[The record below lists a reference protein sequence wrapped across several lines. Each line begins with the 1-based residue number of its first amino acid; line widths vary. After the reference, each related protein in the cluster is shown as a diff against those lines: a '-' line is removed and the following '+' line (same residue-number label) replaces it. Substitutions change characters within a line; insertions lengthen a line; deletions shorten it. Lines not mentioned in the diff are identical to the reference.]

1 MAFDRLPEL
10 VNRNVALVRRGR
22 FLSVDFLLG
31 VGADEYLVEVR
42 AGQVAAVRR
51 GPFVMPPARF
61 AIRASA
67 EVWAKFWLREPPPGF
82 HDLFAM
88 TKSGA
93 ARIEGDLHPLM
104 ANLRYVKELIEAPRY
119 A

>member
-1 MAFDRLPEL
+1 MGFERLPEL
-10 VNRNVALVRRGR
+10 VNNNAALRHRGR
-22 FLSVDFLLG
+22 FLTVDFVVG

-42 AGQVAAVRR
+42 EGRVAAVKR
-51 GPFVMPPARF
+51 GPFVMRPGRF
-61 AIRASA
+61 AIHAGDEA
-67 EVWAKFWLREPPPGF
+67 WAKFWSAEPPPGY

-104 ANLRYVKELIEAPRY
+104 ANLRYVKELIEAPRN